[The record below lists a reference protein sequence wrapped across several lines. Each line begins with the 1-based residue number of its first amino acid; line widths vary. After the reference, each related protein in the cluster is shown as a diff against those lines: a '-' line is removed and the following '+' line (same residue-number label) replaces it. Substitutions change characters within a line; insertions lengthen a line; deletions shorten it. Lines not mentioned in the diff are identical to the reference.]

1 QKYSLEN
8 RVPATELSFEDASYS
23 AMLIDDISESSMRVQ
38 LPSYPVA
45 MTLSDAVALSNLELF
60 VQGEKWYEILP
71 LLSLSQKGKHFIL
84 LQTQT

>member
-1 QKYSLEN
+1 
-8 RVPATELSFEDASYS
+8 S

-84 LQTQT
+84 LQTQTTPVLVASALIQDWNQRNT